1 MAEYM
6 VSEARGN
13 VVYENNCIYIPEN
26 YPEEWRKRLEAGEVI
41 SYEEDGEQCE
51 IWLEMGK
58 NNSSILDPYKREL
71 KEKEKE
77 NMKKTIDLLEEA
89 VKMGFS
95 REKALRDIDASLD
108 EELTERKPLMEEEIP
123 DQLYEDI
130 LFGFRCEAEEP

>member
-1 MAEYM
+1 MTLMNA
-6 VSEARGN
+6 V
-13 VVYENNCIYIPEN
+13 
-26 YPEEWRKRLEAGEVI
+26 
-41 SYEEDGEQCE
+41 E
-51 IWLEMGK
+51 IMK
-58 NNSSILDPYKREL
+58 NTHCQNQKSNSSILDPYKREL

-77 NMKKTIDLLEEA
+77 NMKKTINLLNKA
-89 VKMGFS
+89 VSMGFS